1 MRHILLMVAGLL
13 ALSAVAA
20 AQGPA
25 GAGSGSGKS
34 SRHSSFS
41 SSDLSQWQLSVGYQY
56 NRINLLGV
64 PFNTDGANVTLTRFL
79 TSWFGL
85 DAQLGAGF
93 LGKTGTTTNPN
104 NLGVHSLF
112 VGGGP
117 RVAIRGRSRFEPWVH
132 ATAGLQDFRF
142 TQTAGI
148 LGSNHGFGLTAGG
161 GMDITLSPHLGLRE
175 EADIIETNLFS
186 NLPETFP
193 GRKRGRFQ
201 FLGSFGRSD
210 VQNQANK

>member
-1 MRHILLMVAGLL
+1 MRKSVGAGLL
-13 ALSAVAA
+13 
-20 AQGPA
+20 G
-25 GAGSGSGKS
+25 
-34 SRHSSFS
+34 
-41 SSDLSQWQLSVGYQY
+41 
-56 NRINLLGV
+56 N
-64 PFNTDGANVTLTRFL
+64 
-79 TSWFGL
+79 
-85 DAQLGAGF
+85 
-93 LGKTGTTTNPN
+93 TGTTTNPP

-161 GMDITLSPHLGLRE
+161 GVDITLSQHVGLRE

-186 NLPETFP
+186 TYQ
-193 GRKRGRFQ
+193 RHFQ
-201 FLGSFGRSD
+201 VVSGVVFNF
-210 VQNQANK
+210 

>member
-1 MRHILLMVAGLL
+1 MRHILLMVAALL
-13 ALSAVAA
+13 ALSGVAA
-20 AQGPA
+20 AQGPS
-25 GAGSGSGKS
+25 GAGSGSSGS
-34 SRHSSFS
+34 SKRSAYSA
-41 SSDLSQWQLSVGYQY
+41 SDLSQWQLSIGYQY
-56 NRINLLGV
+56 NRINLLGT
-64 PFNTDGANVTLTRFL
+64 PFNTDGVNVTLTRFL

-85 DAQLGAGF
+85 DAQLGAGL
-93 LGKTGTTTNPN
+93 LGNTYATSTPP

-117 RVAIRGRSRFEPWVH
+117 RIAIRGRSRFEPWVH

-161 GMDITLSPHLGLRE
+161 GVDIALSQYLGLRE

-186 NLPETFP
+186 TYQ
-193 GRKRGRFQ
+193 RHFQ
-201 FLGSFGRSD
+201 VVSGVVFNF
-210 VQNQANK
+210 

>member
-1 MRHILLMVAGLL
+1 MRHIFFMVIALF
-13 ALSAVAA
+13 ALSGIAA

-25 GAGSGSGKS
+25 GAGSGKGPTYRS
-34 SRHSSFS
+34 SS

-64 PFNTDGANVTLTRFL
+64 PFNTDGVNVTVTRFF

-85 DAQLGAGF
+85 DGQLGAGF
-93 LGKTGTTTNPN
+93 LGNTGDTSNPP

-117 RVAIRGRSRFEPWVH
+117 RIAIRGRSRFEPWVH

-148 LGSNHGFGLTAGG
+148 LGSNNGFGLTAGG
-161 GMDITLSPHLGLRE
+161 GVDINLNQHLGLRE
-175 EADIIETNLFS
+175 EADIIETDLFS
-186 NLPETFP
+186 TYQ
-193 GRKRGRFQ
+193 RHFQ
-201 FLGSFGRSD
+201 VVSGLVFNF
-210 VQNQANK
+210 

>member
-1 MRHILLMVAGLL
+1 MRHTCLLL
-13 ALSAVAA
+13 AAFLALPVIAA

-25 GAGSGSGKS
+25 GAGAGGSPRGS
-34 SRHSSFS
+34 SKHSAFS
-41 SSDLSQWQLSVGYQY
+41 SSDLSRWQLSVGYQY

-64 PFNTDGANVTLTRFL
+64 PFNTDGVNVTVTRFF

-85 DAQLGAGF
+85 DGQLGTGF
-93 LGKTGTTTNPN
+93 LGNTGNTSNPP

-117 RVAIRGRSRFEPWVH
+117 RIAIRGRSRFEPWVH

-148 LGSNHGFGLTAGG
+148 LGSNHGFGVTAGG
-161 GMDITLSPHLGLRE
+161 GIDITLSQHMGLRE

-186 NLPETFP
+186 TYQ
-193 GRKRGRFQ
+193 RHFQ
-201 FLGSFGRSD
+201 VVSGIVFNF
-210 VQNQANK
+210 

>member
-1 MRHILLMVAGLL
+1 MRHIFLTVAALL
-13 ALSAVAA
+13 ALSGVAA
-20 AQGPA
+20 AQGPS
-25 GAGSGSGKS
+25 GTGSGSGRS
-34 SRHSSFS
+34 SKHSSFS
-41 SSDLSQWQLSVGYQY
+41 SSDLSRWQLSIGYQY
-56 NRINLLGV
+56 NRINLTGV

-93 LGKTGTTTNPN
+93 HGNTGTTTFPP

-112 VGGGP
+112 FGGGP
-117 RVAIRGRSRFEPWVH
+117 RVAIRAWSRFEPWIH

-161 GMDITLSPHLGLRE
+161 GMDIRLSEHVGLRK

-186 NLPETFP
+186 TYQ
-193 GRKRGRFQ
+193 RHFQ
-201 FLGSFGRSD
+201 VVSGLVFNF
-210 VQNQANK
+210 